1 MTPYEAGLGWIVKLD
16 KGASFT
22 GLAALKQQKLTGVK
36 RRLVGFKVTEPKV
49 VARHGYGVY
58 VNDGQVDVVR
68 SGTVTPTANCAIGM
82 TYLPAAA
89 AKPGTA
95 FTIDV
100 RGKRAPAEVVTMPF
114 VARRTKK

>member
-1 MTPYEAGLGWIVKLD
+1 VKLE
-16 KGASFT
+16 KGADFT
-22 GLAALKQQKLTGVK
+22 GLAALKQQKLAGVK
-36 RRLVGFKVTEPKV
+36 RRLVGFRVTEPKV

-58 VNDGQVDVVR
+58 VDNGQVDVVR

-82 TYLPAAA
+82 TYLPLAQ

-100 RGKRAPAEVVTMPF
+100 RGRRAPAEVVALPF
-114 VARRTKK
+114 VPRNTKK